1 MAQILRRT
9 LVVQTLASIGSRFTL
24 RRRREKRKVKNTIV
38 LLMRRVAQVGE
49 EEEGNIIKVS
59 IKLSTLLAK
68 LNFRR
73 ERGNSKFRE
82 IERKSSYFE

>member
-49 EEEGNIIKVS
+49 EGKENIIKVS

-73 ERGNSKFRE
+73 EKFRE
-82 IERKSSYFE
+82 IERKSAYFE